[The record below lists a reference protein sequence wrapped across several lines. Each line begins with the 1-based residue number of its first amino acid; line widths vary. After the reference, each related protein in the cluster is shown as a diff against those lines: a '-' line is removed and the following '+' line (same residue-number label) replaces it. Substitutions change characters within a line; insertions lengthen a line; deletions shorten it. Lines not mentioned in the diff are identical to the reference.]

1 MKSVDSGDNEEA
13 TSDFGKPKVKRRRR
27 LSGVWVLPVVALVLG
42 LWLVKNH
49 FDNLGE
55 KVKVIFPSAEGLAV
69 GKTEVRCRAVTVG
82 KVEDIQL
89 TSDLKVKVI
98 MRINQK
104 HRHLLRKDSQFWVVK
119 ARISGGSISGLGTV
133 LSGAYIE
140 LDPGVGK
147 KGGGTY
153 EGLEEL
159 PPTPPSVPGL
169 RLTLISEVPGTT
181 DVGSGVYFRGNRVGK
196 VETRK
201 FDAKQKVVIFEVFIE
216 EEYRELV
223 HLDTVFWEASGLQL
237 NVGAEGID
245 LDLPSVEALLKG
257 QIAFDLLEEEGEH
270 LSVEDHFAFALFKDQ
285 KTADASR
292 FEAWGEYLVFFED
305 SVRGLTNDAAV
316 EYRGT
321 KIGRVRE
328 ISYRIADESHELDT
342 AVMIQFDRRLLN
354 ANDLDSLFD
363 PRGTELQEALRD
375 KLRASL
381 KTNNLITGQRYVDL
395 DYHPDAP
402 SVNLETID
410 QKLVIPTVEVGLA
423 KLEKRAT
430 ALLDKVEA
438 LPLDSLV
445 RQLEATTLGA
455 QNTLHS
461 LSTRVD
467 STGPVIRESEAAVKE
482 LQETL
487 VSLREVLSKEA
498 TQQLT
503 AELQKTLENVNET
516 LRPLSADGAIYGDMR
531 RTLDE
536 LRSATRSI
544 ERLSETLGDKPDSVL
559 FGKPRTGDEIPRAKR
574 QVK

>member
-574 QVK
+574 RVK

>member
-1 MKSVDSGDNEEA
+1 
-13 TSDFGKPKVKRRRR
+13 
-27 LSGVWVLPVVALVLG
+27 
-42 LWLVKNH
+42 
-49 FDNLGE
+49 
-55 KVKVIFPSAEGLAV
+55 
-69 GKTEVRCRAVTVG
+69 
-82 KVEDIQL
+82 
-89 TSDLKVKVI
+89 
-98 MRINQK
+98 
-104 HRHLLRKDSQFWVVK
+104 
-119 ARISGGSISGLGTV
+119 
-133 LSGAYIE
+133 
-140 LDPGVGK
+140 
-147 KGGGTY
+147 
-153 EGLEEL
+153 
-159 PPTPPSVPGL
+159 
-169 RLTLISEVPGTT
+169 
-181 DVGSGVYFRGNRVGK
+181 
-196 VETRK
+196 
-201 FDAKQKVVIFEVFIE
+201 
-216 EEYRELV
+216 
-223 HLDTVFWEASGLQL
+223 
-237 NVGAEGID
+237 
-245 LDLPSVEALLKG
+245 LLKG

-410 QKLVIPTVEVGLA
+410 QKLVIPTVEVGSA

>member
-305 SVRGLTNDAAV
+305 SVRGLT
-316 EYRGT
+316 
-321 KIGRVRE
+321 
-328 ISYRIADESHELDT
+328 L
-342 AVMIQFDRRLLN
+342 
-354 ANDLDSLFD
+354 SL
-363 PRGTELQEALRD
+363 
-375 KLRASL
+375 
-381 KTNNLITGQRYVDL
+381 I
-395 DYHPDAP
+395 H
-402 SVNLETID
+402 I
-410 QKLVIPTVEVGLA
+410 
-423 KLEKRAT
+423 
-430 ALLDKVEA
+430 
-438 LPLDSLV
+438 
-445 RQLEATTLGA
+445 
-455 QNTLHS
+455 
-461 LSTRVD
+461 
-467 STGPVIRESEAAVKE
+467 
-482 LQETL
+482 
-487 VSLREVLSKEA
+487 
-498 TQQLT
+498 
-503 AELQKTLENVNET
+503 
-516 LRPLSADGAIYGDMR
+516 
-531 RTLDE
+531 
-536 LRSATRSI
+536 
-544 ERLSETLGDKPDSVL
+544 
-559 FGKPRTGDEIPRAKR
+559 
-574 QVK
+574 

>member
-1 MKSVDSGDNEEA
+1 
-13 TSDFGKPKVKRRRR
+13 
-27 LSGVWVLPVVALVLG
+27 
-42 LWLVKNH
+42 
-49 FDNLGE
+49 
-55 KVKVIFPSAEGLAV
+55 
-69 GKTEVRCRAVTVG
+69 
-82 KVEDIQL
+82 
-89 TSDLKVKVI
+89 

-574 QVK
+574 RVK